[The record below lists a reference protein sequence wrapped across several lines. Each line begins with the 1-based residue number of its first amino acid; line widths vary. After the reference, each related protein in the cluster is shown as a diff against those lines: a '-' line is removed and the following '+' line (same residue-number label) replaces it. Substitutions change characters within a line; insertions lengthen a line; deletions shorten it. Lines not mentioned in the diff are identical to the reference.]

1 MEDQREQSMR
11 GGGNEMQRTIPVE
24 QARSEGGDEFT
35 ESHADAAGRARTRG
49 RGWRK
54 PLLLVGIALLLLIAA
69 FIALI
74 LYAVSQ
80 LPPNFGG

>member
-1 MEDQREQSMR
+1 
-11 GGGNEMQRTIPVE
+11 MQRTIPVG
-24 QARSEGGDEFT
+24 QARSE
-35 ESHADAAGRARTRG
+35 AGHRWMM
-49 RGWRK
+49 GWRRL
-54 PLLLVGIALLLLIAA
+54 LLLVGITLILVIAA

>member
-1 MEDQREQSMR
+1 MR
-11 GGGNEMQRTIPVE
+11 RTILVG

-35 ESHADAAGRARTRG
+35 ESHAGGRARTRG
-49 RGWRK
+49 SECDSGRIPAHRRMMGWRRL
-54 PLLLVGIALLLLIAA
+54 LLLVGITLLLLIAA